1 MVVSWE
7 IRKSN
12 DIKTMGKLFVMMCD
26 DISDITFIEA
36 IETLLNLIHELS
48 NSCSKTVQRKIDKM
62 LDKWYSL
69 MPEWLVKRLQL
80 SITV

>member
-7 IRKSN
+7 IRKSS
-12 DIKTMGKLFVMMCD
+12 DIKALGELFIIMCD

-36 IETLLNLIHELS
+36 IEVLLNLIHELS
-48 NSCSKTVQRKIDKM
+48 NSISKAVQRRIDKM
-62 LDKWYSL
+62 LEKRYSL
-69 MPEWLVKRLQL
+69 MPEWLMETLYL